1 MNSEIVGLPTNMP
14 WGFRFMNSDLPNPEL
29 PRHPAQLYEAICYLF
44 SFFVLMYLYW
54 RTNVKKKMGY
64 LRRFFD
70 PDLLCPLYYRVRQ
83 GSTGTL
89 GSWNGL
95 EYGTD
100 FEYSFYSGGDF
111 YALV

>member
-1 MNSEIVGLPTNMP
+1 M
-14 WGFRFMNSDLPNPEL
+14 
-29 PRHPAQLYEAICYLF
+29 
-44 SFFVLMYLYW
+44 
-54 RTNVKKKMGY
+54 
-64 LRRFFD
+64 
-70 PDLLCPLYYRVRQ
+70 
-83 GSTGTL
+83 TGTL